1 MHCRRLILI
10 VTLLGLLGQGAIA
23 GESKVD
29 TKLATEAPLF
39 ERIKLRGALRDDVS
53 RDVIKQ
59 APGEGYQL
67 RVVQWWPKKGVD
79 TIEEPRGKP
88 RTWTIR
94 PESMTA
100 AAMRVI
106 GHLDD
111 TGRKVKDHKT
121 VRWWPVSLRGKTQFK
136 AHLLGFR
143 GLGAIND
150 PWGPDL
156 EKPFAPAVVLRL
168 PDGRKRC
175 FTRGSFSDE
184 DELYITKL
192 YEQQM
197 KVLRDNTFEEGIE
210 RIPAAH
216 NMNEPLSDNPLY
228 TPGTTHISSKHFTAT
243 LGSEPPDDGGGS
255 RWLDWDDK
263 KGAARR
269 RKLIMRGWE
278 DWWAYLEHS
287 GHLMFFWEHPP
298 EKPKYKYRLI
308 VGGTKKDGK
317 TLGRGAGGGYGASSG
332 GDGSWHA
339 LFHEWGHGIR
349 GTGGLGGGETL
360 CDSGQL
366 IGEPAR
372 VQKAMFQVIK
382 PWKNLFWG
390 WYPGAYAWTVIGDD
404 PNWGYAFSFAI
415 VQLMSDN
422 EATPMHIIARVGEK
436 RGLFK
441 DGIRETGD
449 LLGQV
454 GARFAEFDNEIQM
467 GLRAHFCMPNR
478 VSLVELDR
486 EKRRYRSDQKFA
498 PEAFGVNLVRLIA
511 DEGAAELTV
520 DFAGHYDPKTFS
532 DWRACIVAVDSE
544 GKCRYSPLWNKGK
557 MSIKVQPGDL
567 RYWLTV
573 TATPTALS
581 PANDLPRRHETHVVY
596 QGGFGYRYPYDVT
609 LSGCRAGTPHTTLFE
624 DDVAGQAGMFAG
636 RRVQRY
642 DGEGLLSAAIP
653 VTDPEQRKQLEEALA
668 GLEDNENAQ
677 WHLRNSRGKRHAN
690 GGGWVADS
698 AEVAETAYVGPH
710 AMVLD
715 TARVLDNAVLEDYV
729 IAYGDVVFKDNARA
743 FGKLAIEKGV
753 HSGNARLY
761 IRNEKKSSGQ
771 EVNPEEDTDAPQKR
785 LAQLTGSAA
794 FQANYEC
801 FQPETVLL
809 EDHYNERSGSGGGI
823 YGSHRDDRIFFD
835 GVLIGNP
842 GFTYDGAEEGAFT
855 FNGKGQW
862 AELPGEMADLEII
875 TLDMRLK
882 IDSKKKQT
890 LWMFGN
896 DEQNRLSLSVAGG
909 QLVIVGNA
917 GDVRAECRGG
927 KVTPGVWTVVRAE
940 LDGKTMKLFQDGKNV
955 AEIKTGFRA
964 SDAFAPGKVRLATMA
979 AGLGGRSPM
988 AGAVDYLRVLS
999 EVYEDFSKVDVPLV
1013 NPRRI
1018 CPKVYARFKKEYID
1032 TDYEAKR
1039 EAFSGDLAK
1048 THPLTAYYAKYA
1060 AAVGKRK
1067 EELSASAAERIEE
1080 INNAVEALKDRK
1092 DEIYREINEA
1102 RKNDEAY
1109 NKLVAELRPRQ
1120 QELSKK
1126 MREIQARYPGYKE
1139 ARAAEDEL
1147 HRQRNELRKT
1157 AEAECKKDPDYIA
1170 LEERIKEQRKKI
1182 EAAPRD
1188 SSERRKLDDELHQKI
1203 YRAKNEMI
1211 NQRQAKLPGVRELER
1226 ERKKVQGHREQ
1237 LDRAIRETAAYRELQ
1252 KENDSL
1258 QRQMRYKPDPKLDAE
1273 RKKLDR
1279 DIQNIPRREIA
1290 KAKEAA
1296 MAGANAVEAQLL
1308 RKSHWSGQLAKLSK
1322 KMLDGHVPH
1331 IPDNV
1336 KQLEQARALQALPW
1350 PSTVDWDGRARYESD
1365 KEAMAQPVMQ
1375 HYLKRMKPWM
1385 YE

>member
-1 MHCRRLILI
+1 MDCRRLVL
-10 VTLLGLLGQGAIA
+10 VVALVGCTALGAIA
-23 GESKVD
+23 GESKID
-29 TKLATEAPLF
+29 KKLAKKAPLF

-53 RDVIKQ
+53 RDVIEQ
-59 APGEGYQL
+59 TPGEGYQP
-67 RVVQWWPKKGVD
+67 RVVQWWPKQGVD
-79 TIEEPRGKP
+79 FIEEPKGKP

-94 PESMTA
+94 PETMAAKDPKTA
-100 AAMRVI
+100 
-106 GHLDD
+106 
-111 TGRKVKDHKT
+111 
-121 VRWWPVSLRGKTQFK
+121 RWWPLSLRGKAQFE
-136 AHLLGFR
+136 AHLLSFR
-143 GLGAIND
+143 GIGAIND
-150 PWGPDL
+150 PWGQDL
-156 EKPFAPAVVLRL
+156 EKPYAPAVVLRL

-175 FTRGSFSDE
+175 FTRGSFSDK

-192 YEQQM
+192 YEKQM

-210 RIPAAH
+210 RIPASH
-216 NMNEPLSDNPLY
+216 NINDPVSDNPLY
-228 TPGTTHISSKHFTAT
+228 TPGTTHISTKHFTAT

-255 RWLDWDDK
+255 RWLDWNDK

-269 RKLIMRGWE
+269 RELIMRGWE
-278 DWWAYLEHS
+278 DWWAYLEHG
-287 GHLMFFWEHPP
+287 GHLMFFSEKPP
-298 EKPKYKYRLI
+298 EQPKYKYRLR
-308 VGGTKKDGK
+308 VGGTMKKDGK
-317 TLGRGAGGGYGASSG
+317 IQGRGFGGGYGASSG
-332 GDGSWHA
+332 GDGWWLG

-366 IGEPAR
+366 IGDPSS

-390 WYPGAYAWTVIGDD
+390 WYPGAYAWSVIGDD
-404 PNWGYAFSFAI
+404 PNWGYTFSFAI
-415 VQLMSDN
+415 VQLMSDS

-486 EKRRYRSDQKFA
+486 EKRRYRSDPKFA
-498 PEAFGVNLVRLIA
+498 PEAFGVNIVRLIA
-511 DEGAAELTV
+511 DKDAKELTV

-532 DWRACIVAVDSE
+532 DWRACIVVVDE
-544 GKCRYSPLWNKGK
+544 DGKCRYSPLWNKSK
-557 MSIKVQPGDL
+557 MSMKVEPGDT

-573 TATPTALS
+573 TATPRALS
-581 PANDLPRRHETHVVY
+581 PANDLPRGHQTHVVY

-609 LSGCRAGTPHTTLFE
+609 LAGCRAGTPHTTLFE

-636 RRVQRY
+636 RRVRRY

-653 VTDPEQRKQLEEALA
+653 VTDPEQRKRLEEALA
-668 GLEDNENAQ
+668 GLDDHENAQ
-677 WHLRNSRGKRHAN
+677 WHLRNSKGKRHAN
-690 GGGWVADS
+690 GGGWVADT
-698 AEVAETAYVGPH
+698 AEVAATAYVAPH

-715 TARVLDNAVLEDYV
+715 NAKVLDNAVIDDYV
-729 IAYGDVVFKDNARA
+729 IVYGDVVFKDNARA
-743 FGKLAIEKGV
+743 FGKVAIEKGV
-753 HSGNARLY
+753 HSGNSRMY
-761 IRNEKKSSGQ
+761 IRNEKKWSGQ
-771 EVNPEEDTDAPQKR
+771 GVNPEEDSDAPQKR

-809 EDHYNERSGSGGGI
+809 EDHYNERSGSHGGI

-835 GVLIGNP
+835 GKLIGNP
-842 GFTYDGAEEGAFT
+842 GFTYDGAEEGALT
-855 FNGKGQW
+855 FNGKNQW

-882 IDSKKKQT
+882 IDSTEKQT
-890 LWMFGN
+890 LWMLGN

-940 LDGKTMKLFQDGKNV
+940 LDGKTMKLFQDAKNV

-979 AGLGGRSPM
+979 AGLGGQSPM
-988 AGAVDYLRVLS
+988 TGAVDYLRVLS
-999 EVYEDFSKVDVPLV
+999 EVYEDFRQVEVPLV

-1018 CPKVYARFKKEYID
+1018 CPKVYARFKKKYID
-1032 TDYEAKR
+1032 TDYQAKR
-1039 EAFSGDLAK
+1039 GDFVGKLAK
-1048 THPLTAYYAKYA
+1048 THPLTAYFGKYA
-1060 AAVGKRK
+1060 SAVGERK
-1067 EELSASAAERIEE
+1067 KELGASAAERIKE
-1080 INNAVEALKDRK
+1080 INAEVEALKDRK
-1092 DEIYREINEA
+1092 SEIDLEIREA

-1109 NKLVAELRPRQ
+1109 NALVAELRPKQ
-1120 QELSKK
+1120 QEVQKK
-1126 MREIQARYPGYKE
+1126 QREIQASYPGYKE
-1139 ARAAEDEL
+1139 ARAAEDEV
-1147 HRQRNELRKT
+1147 HGRRNELRKK
-1157 AEAECKKDPDYIA
+1157 AEAELKKEPDYIA

-1237 LDRAIRETAAYRELQ
+1237 LDRVIRETAAYKKLQ

-1258 QRQMRYKPDPKLDAE
+1258 QRQMRYKPDSKLDAE
-1273 RKKLDR
+1273 RKKLER

-1296 MAGANAVEAQLL
+1296 MAGSNALEAQLL

-1322 KMLDGHVPH
+1322 KMLDGHTPH
-1331 IPDNV
+1331 IPDDV
-1336 KQLEQARALQALPW
+1336 KQLEKARELQSLPW
-1350 PSTVDWDGRARYESD
+1350 PTTVDWDGRARYEID

>member
-1 MHCRRLILI
+1 MNTRRLVLMAAL
-10 VTLLGLLGQGAIA
+10 VGLVASGATA
-23 GESKVD
+23 GESKID
-29 TKLATEAPLF
+29 KKLAKKAPLF

-53 RDVIKQ
+53 RDVIEQ
-59 APGEGYQL
+59 APGEGYQS
-67 RVVQWWPKKGVD
+67 RVVKWWPKQGVD
-79 TIEEPRGKP
+79 FIEEPKGKP

-100 AAMRVI
+100 
-106 GHLDD
+106 
-111 TGRKVKDHKT
+111 KDPKT
-121 VRWWPVSLRGKTQFK
+121 ARWWPLSLRGKTQFK
-136 AHLLGFR
+136 AHLLSFR

-150 PWGPDL
+150 PWGDDL

-175 FTRGSFSDE
+175 FTRGSFSDA

-192 YEQQM
+192 YEKQM
-197 KVLRDNTFEEGIE
+197 KVLRENTFEEGFK
-210 RIPAAH
+210 RIPRSH
-216 NMNEPLSDNPLY
+216 DGGPVKHDHPLY
-228 TPGTTHISSKHFTAT
+228 TPGTAHISTKHFTAT
-243 LGSEPPDDGGGS
+243 IGSEPPDDGGGS

-287 GHLMFFWEHPP
+287 GHLMFHWEQPP
-298 EKPKYKYRLI
+298 GRPKNKYALL

-317 TLGRGAGGGYGASSG
+317 TLGRGAGGGYAASSG

-339 LFHEWGHGIR
+339 LFHEWGHGLR

-372 VQKAMFQVIK
+372 VQKAMFQVVK

-390 WYPGAYAWTVIGDD
+390 WYPGAYAWSVIGDD
-404 PNWGYAFSFAI
+404 PNWGYTFSYAV
-415 VQLMSDN
+415 VQLMSDS

-441 DGIRETGD
+441 DGIREAGD

-454 GARFAEFDNEIQM
+454 GARFSEFDNELQM
-467 GLRAHFCMPNR
+467 GLRGHYCMPTR
-478 VSLVELDR
+478 ISLTELDR

-511 DEGAAELTV
+511 DKDAAELTV

-532 DWRACIVAVDSE
+532 DWRACIVAVDEE

-557 MSIKVQPGDL
+557 MSMKVEPGDL

-581 PANDLPRRHETHVVY
+581 PTSPPRGVETHVVY

-609 LSGCRAGTPHTTLFE
+609 LAGCRAGTPHTTLFE

-636 RRVQRY
+636 RRVQPY
-642 DGEGLLSAAIP
+642 DGEGLIPAAIP
-653 VTDPEQRKQLEEALA
+653 VTDPEQRRVLEEALA
-668 GLEDNENAQ
+668 GLEDNAAAQ
-677 WHLRNSRGKRHAN
+677 WHLKNSRGKRHAN
-690 GGGWVADS
+690 GGGWVADT
-698 AEVAETAYVGPH
+698 AEVAATAYVGPH

-715 TARVLDNAVLEDYV
+715 TAKVLDNAAIEDYV

-753 HSGNARLY
+753 HGGNSRMY
-761 IRNEKKSSGQ
+761 IRNEQKWSGQ
-771 EVNPEEDTDAPQKR
+771 EISPEEDSDAPQKR

-801 FQPETVLL
+801 FQSEAVLL

-855 FNGKGQW
+855 FNGKNQW

-896 DEQNRLSLSVAGG
+896 DEQSRLSLSLAGG
-909 QLVIVGNA
+909 QLVLAGNA

-927 KVTPGVWTVVRAE
+927 KVTLGVWTVVRAE
-940 LDGKTMKLFQDGKNV
+940 LNGKTIRLFQDGKKI
-955 AEIKTGFRA
+955 AESKAGFRA
-964 SDAFAPGKVRLATMA
+964 SDAFAPGKVRLATMG
-979 AGLGGRSPM
+979 AGFGGQSPM
-988 AGAVDYLRVLS
+988 TGAVDYLRVLS
-999 EVYEDFSKVDVPLV
+999 EVYEDFSTVEVPLV

-1018 CPKVYARFKKEYID
+1018 CPKVYARFTKKYID
-1032 TDYEAKR
+1032 TDYQAKR
-1039 EAFSGDLAK
+1039 GDLVGKLTK
-1048 THPLTAYYAKYA
+1048 THPLTAYYGKYA
-1060 AAVGKRK
+1060 AAVSKRK
-1067 EELSASAAERIEE
+1067 AELSAPAAERIKE
-1080 INNAVEALKDRK
+1080 INAEVEALKDRK
-1092 DEIYREINEA
+1092 SEIDREINEA

-1109 NKLVAELRPRQ
+1109 NTHVAELRPKQ

-1126 MREIQARYPGYKE
+1126 MHEIEASYPGYKE

-1147 HRQRNELRKT
+1147 HGQRNELRKK
-1157 AEAECKKDPDYIA
+1157 AEAECKKDPEYIA
-1170 LEERIKEQRKKI
+1170 LEERIKEQRKQI

-1188 SSERRKLDDELHQKI
+1188 SSERRKLNDELHQKM
-1203 YRAKNEMI
+1203 YRARSETI
-1211 NQRQAKLPGVRELER
+1211 NRRHARLPGVRELER

-1237 LDRAIRETAAYRELQ
+1237 LDRAIRETAEYRKLNE
-1252 KENDSL
+1252 ENKRL
-1258 QRQMRYKPDPKLDAE
+1258 GRQMQYRPDPKLVAE
-1273 RKKLDR
+1273 QKKLDR
-1279 DIQNIPRREIA
+1279 DIRDIPRREIA
-1290 KAKEAA
+1290 KAKDVAA
-1296 MAGANAVEAQLL
+1296 AETNALEAQLL
-1308 RKSHWSGQLAKLSK
+1308 LKSHWSGQLAKLSR
-1322 KMLDGHVPH
+1322 KMLDGNVPH
-1331 IPDNV
+1331 IPDDV
-1336 KQLEQARALQALPW
+1336 AQLENARALQSLPW
-1350 PSTVDWDGRARYESD
+1350 PITVDWDGSARYESD